1 MRAEKKKREK
11 DGKLGNLETLKLG
24 NSDGGKVETGRTTEN
39 LETLKLGN
47 SDGGKVE
54 TGRKEENRKT
64 ETRTF

>member
-11 DGKLGNLETLKLG
+11 DGKLGNF
-24 NSDGGKVETGRTTEN
+24 
-39 LETLKLGN
+39 ETLKLGN